1 MNNLVVVF
9 GWLGAVLAALL
20 VQSLI
25 IYCLWDD
32 TFVKF
37 FEIKDVTFMDS
48 VWISII
54 CSCLFKG
61 SFNVSNSSE

>member
-1 MNNLVVVF
+1 MQTLASVTGIIVFIILV
-9 GWLGAVLAALL
+9 LLIQPAV
-20 VQSLI
+20 

-37 FEIKDVTFMDS
+37 FGVQDVTFMDS

-54 CSCLFKG
+54 TSVMFK
-61 SFNVSNSSE
+61 SSVNCNNN